1 MLDWQSQE
9 ESMFWGS
16 EYYQRGSGVITEVIY
31 RPKAFASIE
40 SFGHDDKN
48 TSRESVVFSPR
59 QAQARGSA
67 STRWDAP
74 GGNGMLFPRA
84 RRRRKRGLHH
94 QTGGGKPN
102 RPIEESRAD
111 ANRPRPSSVP
121 SFSHQLPSR
130 LQPSILATLRSTA
143 WLPVFATAAYKWLLH
158 AALHHGDD
166 ASDPGSL
173 IAK

>member
-1 MLDWQSQE
+1 MLNWQSQE

-31 RPKAFASIE
+31 RPKAFASFE

-48 TSRESVVFSPR
+48 TSLESVVFSPR

-102 RPIEESRAD
+102 RPMEESRAD
-111 ANRPRPSSVP
+111 ANRPRPFSVP
-121 SFSHQLPSR
+121 SFSPPAPFQVTKHSRYPTEYCLATCLCNGR
-130 LQPSILATLRSTA
+130 LQM
-143 WLPVFATAAYKWLLH
+143 AAACSY
-158 AALHHGDD
+158 
-166 ASDPGSL
+166 ASWR
-173 IAK
+173 